1 MSTELTQALWAV
13 IATVLASACTGLWQ
27 YYRLRHRI
35 AYRVQLNIPISI
47 IRDGP
52 GGAVRLR
59 PPGTGPSDGSPGE
72 SASLVLLRI
81 ENVGFQELRTEDI
94 EHSLYVRFPG
104 RTLIHVEPVEVER
117 DVLLDTLRSPPGL
130 HATGERLPIP
140 RFAMKRKDHFKLLM
154 LLDGPHGGDIRLNGH
169 IGGGDIVRGHAR
181 LERAK
186 AFRNSALL
194 LTLGL
199 GFLAGYVAAP
209 RSAAP
214 SSCPSGPL
222 TVTGSTAFKPV
233 LDRAVTSYAAA
244 CPHAPEIKVEL
255 DGSAAGI
262 RSVTTSARIAFSD
275 TRLPGNESGLTG
287 APVAVTV
294 FRVVVNRSAKI
305 DSLTLPQLRDLYA
318 GRVRNWKALGG
329 ADLPVRL
336 VGRNGDSGSRQIFE
350 SKILANHP
358 EPPTTSG
365 DCRKADRDLS
375 LPTIRCER
383 PTTDELLTAVD
394 TTPGAIGYADAG
406 AAASTARAH
415 TLAVALN
422 RVTPSLDALKS
433 GRYPYWSIE
442 YAYTRGRPP
451 AGSPAAAFLDRLAGP
466 HGESAITAAGNYPC
480 DPGARGLCG

>member
-1 MSTELTQALWAV
+1 MSTELSQALWAV

-35 AYRVQLNIPISI
+35 AYRIQLNIPISI
-47 IRDGP
+47 VRDGP

-81 ENVGFQELRTEDI
+81 ENVGFQELRSEDI
-94 EHSLYVRFPG
+94 EHELYVRFPG

-117 DVLLDTLRSPPGL
+117 DVLLDTLRRPPGL

-140 RFAMKRKDHFKLLM
+140 RFAMKRKDHFKLLL
-154 LLDGPHGGDIRLNGH
+154 LLDGPHSGDIRLNGH

-181 LERAK
+181 VERAK

-199 GFLAGYVAAP
+199 GFLAGYVTAP
-209 RSAAP
+209 RASDT
-214 SSCPSGPL
+214 SSCPTGAL
-222 TVTGSTAFKPV
+222 TVIGSTAFKPV
-233 LDRAVTSYAAA
+233 LDRAVKSYRSA
-244 CPHAPEIKVEL
+244 CPRSAQIKVEL
-255 DGSAAGI
+255 DGSAAGT

-294 FRVVVNRSAKI
+294 FRVVVNRSTKI
-305 DSLTLPQLRDLYA
+305 ENLTLPQLRDLYA
-318 GRVRNWKALGG
+318 GRIRNWSALGG

-365 DCRKADRDLS
+365 DCRTADRDLAT
-375 LPTIRCER
+375 PTIRCER
-383 PTTDELLTAVD
+383 PTTDELLAAVD
-394 TTPGAIGYADAG
+394 TTPGALGYADAG
-406 AAASTARAH
+406 AAASTSRRN
-415 TLAVALN
+415 TLTVSLG
-422 RVTPSLDALKS
+422 RVTPTLAAVKS

-451 AGSPAAAFLDRLAGP
+451 AGSPAAAFLDHLAGP
-466 HGESAITAAGNYPC
+466 HGETAITAAGNYPC
-480 DPGARGLCG
+480 EPQARGLCG

>member
-1 MSTELTQALWAV
+1 
-13 IATVLASACTGLWQ
+13 
-27 YYRLRHRI
+27 
-35 AYRVQLNIPISI
+35 
-47 IRDGP
+47 
-52 GGAVRLR
+52 
-59 PPGTGPSDGSPGE
+59 
-72 SASLVLLRI
+72 
-81 ENVGFQELRTEDI
+81 
-94 EHSLYVRFPG
+94 
-104 RTLIHVEPVEVER
+104 
-117 DVLLDTLRSPPGL
+117 
-130 HATGERLPIP
+130 
-140 RFAMKRKDHFKLLM
+140 MKRKDHFKLLM